1 MKKLLLLFVCFFF
14 TATILAQEDIAV
26 FVYSTTSLNESTN
39 ALRSRM
45 VSALYNNAGNRYT
58 VVDRSAE
65 FWEIQKMEFGYQ
77 ERGYVSDK
85 ELVAAGMQLGADK
98 VCGVVITFYNK
109 EGYFIEC
116 KILDVE
122 KNRLEGQAEYPRV
135 GKGDCYIH
143 DIGIATSQMVAASLA
158 EQLNMGSVGMKE
170 EANKIKAE
178 QDKIEKE
185 KAEKA
190 ARQKKAEN
198 KEKFLCYL
206 ASPSGSLISSAVV
219 PGLGLINKGH
229 SGWGTTFLITE
240 VGMVAGVIITYNKA
254 QNLLTTM
261 KDPLV
266 SADAF
271 TAANTQYSQMKTANH
286 IFIGAAAAIYVTNL
300 VVTVVSK
307 NESKH
312 VCFFSAPVIDKDGNI
327 IPTISLT
334 LNF

>member
-1 MKKLLLLFVCFFF
+1 MKRLFLLFACILSA
-14 TATILAQEDIAV
+14 ATISAQEDIAV
-26 FVYSTTSLNESTN
+26 FVYSTTQLKEPTN

-45 VSALYNNAGNRYT
+45 VSALYNNAGNKYT

-85 ELVAAGMQLGADK
+85 ELVAAGRQLGAEK
-98 VCGVVITFYNK
+98 VCGVVITFYNE

-122 KNRLEGQAEYPRV
+122 KNQLEGQAEYPRI
-135 GKGDCYIH
+135 GKGDDPIH
-143 DIGIATSQMVAASLA
+143 NIGIATSQKVAASLA
-158 EQLNMGSVGMKE
+158 EQLDMGSVAMNE
-170 EANKIKAE
+170 EADKIK
-178 QDKIEKE
+178 EKE
-185 KAEKA
+185 AK
-190 ARQKKAEN
+190 QKKAKNRE
-198 KEKFLCYL
+198 EFLCYL

-229 SGWGTTFLITE
+229 SGWGTTFLLTE
-240 VGMVAGVIITYNKA
+240 VGMVAGVFITYNKC

-261 KDPLV
+261 KNPLV

-271 TAANTQYSQMKTANH
+271 TAANTKYSQIKTTNH
-286 IFIGAAAAIYVTNL
+286 IFIGAAATIYVTNL
-300 VVTVVSK
+300 IVTFVSK

-312 VCFFSAPVIDKDGNI
+312 ICFVPDPVIDQDGNI